1 MLHYTITPRPNAHQ
15 WHIIFTFH
23 HSENATQSIKL
34 ANWVAGS
41 YMIRDFC
48 KHIIRIQATC
58 NGSLVLLTQIS
69 KNEWQTPAQSGDYQI
84 EYTVYANDLSVRASL
99 LDNERSFIDGACLF
113 LYLPERR
120 DEACE
125 VQFNDLPE
133 GWRIETTLRQPENQ
147 KNRFQAADYASLTD
161 CPFELGAHIETLH
174 FTAHG
179 IPHRIALSGHYPDF
193 DRARLH
199 ADCQKICEHALAL
212 FIADT
217 APPFAEYLFLL
228 HLGDNISGGLEHSNS
243 TALHADRK
251 ALPPRNMAQP
261 TADYAT
267 LLGLISHEYF
277 HAWNVKTIKPAEFMP
292 YDLDQ
297 ETYTEQL
304 WAYEGITSY
313 YDDLMLARSQVIS
326 PEAYLN
332 LLAQTITRVHRN
344 AGRKQQTLAQ
354 SSFAAWHKYY
364 KQDENSPNAI
374 TSYYQ
379 QGALAALCLDAH
391 LRQNHRPPL
400 DFVMRSL
407 YLQTLNSRTYF
418 TASEWQQFVQ
428 DITQLNLADF
438 FQAALHSTAELPLES
453 SLKTLGIE
461 LRWYSTPR
469 SDLGKL
475 VTEFPENTP
484 APDIGCCAKQQ
495 ADRATISHVFTGGS
509 AEQAALKAGDT
520 IVAINGYACIDFIAQ
535 TETQIGDRHTVHYFR
550 HGVLH
555 QTTLT
560 VQAAAANTA
569 YLKIVDNA
577 RLQVWLTSGQDAAK
591 AA

>member
-58 NGSLVLLTQIS
+58 NGSPVPLTQIS
-69 KNEWQTPAQSGDYQI
+69 KNEWRTPAQSGDYQI

-99 LDNERSFIDGACLF
+99 LDNERGFIDGACLF

-120 DEACE
+120 DEACQ
-125 VQFNDLPE
+125 VQFDGLPAN
-133 GWRIETTLRQPENQ
+133 WRIETTLRQPENAE
-147 KNRFQAADYASLTD
+147 NRFQAADYAELTD
-161 CPFELGAHIETLH
+161 CPFELGADMETLH

-193 DRARLH
+193 DRQRLLD
-199 ADCQKICEHALAL
+199 DCQKICEHELAM
-212 FIADT
+212 FGVENA
-217 APPFAEYLFLL
+217 PFAQYLFLL
-228 HLGDNISGGLEHSNS
+228 HLGDNIYGGLEHSNS
-243 TALHADRK
+243 TALHADRH
-251 ALPPRNMAQP
+251 ALPPHNMAQP
-261 TADYAT
+261 NPDYTT

-277 HAWNVKTIKPAEFMP
+277 HAWNVKTIKPAEFVP
-292 YDLDQ
+292 YNLDQ

-313 YDDLMLARSQVIS
+313 YDDLILARSHVIS
-326 PEAYLN
+326 SEAYLN
-332 LLAQTITRVHRN
+332 LIAQTITRVHRN

-391 LRQNHRPPL
+391 LRQQQRPPL
-400 DFVMRSL
+400 DFMMRSL
-407 YLQTLNSRTYF
+407 YMQTRLNRSYY

-428 DITQLNLADF
+428 DIAQLNLADF
-438 FQAALHSTAELPLES
+438 FQAALHSTDDLPLER

-484 APDIGCCAKQQ
+484 APDIGCRAKQQ
-495 ADRATISHVFTGGS
+495 GDRAVISHVFTGGS
-509 AEQAALKAGDT
+509 AEQAALKAGDS
-520 IVAINGYACIDFIAQ
+520 IIAINGYACTDFIAQ
-535 TETQIGDRHTVHYFR
+535 TETQIGDSHTVHYFR

-560 VQAAAANTA
+560 VQAAAATTA
-569 YLKIVDNA
+569 YLKIVDSA
-577 RLQVWLTSGQDAAK
+577 RLQAWMTRS
-591 AA
+591 

>member
-48 KHIIRIQATC
+48 KHIICIQATC
-58 NGSLVLLTQIS
+58 NGSPVLLTQIS

-99 LDNERSFIDGACLF
+99 LDNERGFIDGACLF
-113 LYLPERR
+113 LSLPERR
-120 DEACE
+120 DEACQ

-147 KNRFQAADYASLTD
+147 KNRFQAAHYAELTD

-193 DRARLH
+193 DRQRLL
-199 ADCQKICEHALAL
+199 ADCQKICEHALDM
-212 FIADT
+212 FQADA
-217 APPFAEYLFLL
+217 APFSEYLFLL
-228 HLGDNISGGLEHSNS
+228 HLGDNIYGGLEHSNS

-251 ALPPRNMAQP
+251 ALLPRNMAQP
-261 TADYAT
+261 TADYTT

-277 HAWNVKTIKPAEFMP
+277 HAWNVKTIKPAEFVP

-313 YDDLMLARSQVIS
+313 YDDLILARSQVIS

-344 AGRKQQTLAQ
+344 VGRKQQTLAQ

-407 YLQTLNSRTYF
+407 YMQTRLNRSYY

-428 DITQLNLADF
+428 DIAQLNLVDF
-438 FQAALHSTAELPLES
+438 FQAALHSTDDLPLER
-453 SLKTLGIE
+453 SLKTLGVE

-475 VTEFPENTP
+475 
-484 APDIGCCAKQQ
+484 
-495 ADRATISHVFTGGS
+495 
-509 AEQAALKAGDT
+509 LKAGDS
-520 IVAINGYACIDFIAQ
+520 ILAINGYACTDFIAQ

-569 YLKIVDNA
+569 YLKIVDSA
-577 RLQVWLTSGQDAAK
+577 RLQAWMTRS
-591 AA
+591 

>member
-58 NGSLVLLTQIS
+58 NGSPVLLTQIS

-99 LDNERSFIDGACLF
+99 LDNERGFIDGACLF

-120 DEACE
+120 DEVCE

-147 KNRFQAADYASLTD
+147 KNHFQAAHYAELTD

-193 DRARLH
+193 DRAQLL

-228 HLGDNISGGLEHSNS
+228 HLGDNIYGGLEHSNS
-243 TALHADRK
+243 TALHVDRK

-261 TADYAT
+261 TADYTT

-277 HAWNVKTIKPAEFMP
+277 HAWNVKTIKPAEFVP
-292 YDLDQ
+292 YDLDT

-326 PEAYLN
+326 PEAYLH
-332 LLAQTITRVHRN
+332 LLVQNITRVHRN

-379 QGALAALCLDAH
+379 QGALVALCLDAH
-391 LRQNHRPPL
+391 LRQQQRPPL

-407 YLQTLNSRTYF
+407 YLQTLNSHTYF
-418 TASEWQQFVQ
+418 TASEWQNFVQ
-428 DITQLNLADF
+428 SIAQIDLHAF
-438 FQAALHSTAELPLES
+438 FQAALHTTADLPLEG
-453 SLKTLGIE
+453 SLKTLGVE

-475 VTEFPENTP
+475 VKEFPDHTP
-484 APDIGCCAKQQ
+484 APDIGCRAKQQ
-495 ADRATISHVFTGGS
+495 GDRAVISHVFTGGS
-509 AEQAALKAGDT
+509 AEQAALKAGDA
-520 IVAINGYACIDFIAQ
+520 IIAINGYACTDFIAQ

-560 VQAAAANTA
+560 VQAAAATTA
-569 YLKIVDNA
+569 YLKIVDSA
-577 RLQVWLTSGQDAAK
+577 RLQAWMTSS
-591 AA
+591 

>member
-1 MLHYTITPRPNAHQ
+1 M
-15 WHIIFTFH
+15 
-23 HSENATQSIKL
+23 
-34 ANWVAGS
+34 
-41 YMIRDFC
+41 
-48 KHIIRIQATC
+48 
-58 NGSLVLLTQIS
+58 
-69 KNEWQTPAQSGDYQI
+69 
-84 EYTVYANDLSVRASL
+84 
-99 LDNERSFIDGACLF
+99 
-113 LYLPERR
+113 
-120 DEACE
+120 
-125 VQFNDLPE
+125 
-133 GWRIETTLRQPENQ
+133 
-147 KNRFQAADYASLTD
+147 
-161 CPFELGAHIETLH
+161 ETLH

-193 DRARLH
+193 DRQRLLD
-199 ADCQKICEHALAL
+199 DCQKICEHELAM
-212 FIADT
+212 FGVENA
-217 APPFAEYLFLL
+217 PFAQYLFLL
-228 HLGDNISGGLEHSNS
+228 HLGDNIYGGLEHRNS

-261 TADYAT
+261 TADYTT

-277 HAWNVKTIKPAEFMP
+277 HAWNVKTIKPAEFVP
-292 YDLDQ
+292 YNLDQ

-313 YDDLMLARSQVIS
+313 YDDLILARSQVIS

-379 QGALAALCLDAH
+379 QGALAALCLDAC
-391 LRQNHRPPL
+391 LRQQQRPPL

-418 TASEWQQFVQ
+418 TASEWQNFVQ
-428 DITQLNLADF
+428 SIAQIDLHAF
-438 FQAALHSTAELPLES
+438 FQAALHTTADLPLEG
-453 SLKTLGIE
+453 SLKTLGVE

-475 VTEFPENTP
+475 VNEFPANTP
-484 APDIGCCAKQQ
+484 APDIGCRAKQQ
-495 ADRATISHVFTGGS
+495 GDRAVISHVFTGGS
-509 AEQAALKAGDT
+509 AEQAALKAGDS
-520 IVAINGYACIDFIAQ
+520 IIAINGYACTDFIVQ

-560 VQAAAANTA
+560 VQAAAATTA

-577 RLQVWLTSGQDAAK
+577 RLQAWMTRS
-591 AA
+591 

>member
-41 YMIRDFC
+41 YMIRDFA
-48 KHIIRIQATC
+48 KHIIHIQATC
-58 NGSLVLLTQIS
+58 NGSPVPLTQIS

-99 LDNERSFIDGACLF
+99 LDNERGFIDGACLF

-193 DRARLH
+193 DRARLL

-212 FIADT
+212 FSADF
-217 APPFAEYLFLL
+217 APFSEYLFLL
-228 HLGDNISGGLEHSNS
+228 HLGDNIYGGLEHSNS

-251 ALPPRNMAQP
+251 AMPPRNMAQP

-277 HAWNVKTIKPAEFMP
+277 HAWNVKTIKPAEFVP

-313 YDDLMLARSQVIS
+313 YDDLILARSQVIS

-407 YLQTLNSRTYF
+407 YMQTRLNRSYY

-428 DITQLNLADF
+428 DIAQLNLADF
-438 FQAALHSTAELPLES
+438 FQAALHSTDDLPLER
-453 SLKTLGIE
+453 SLKTLGVE

-475 VTEFPENTP
+475 VTEFPDHTP
-484 APDIGCCAKQQ
+484 APDIGCRAKQQ

-509 AEQAALKAGDT
+509 AEHAALKAGDA
-520 IVAINGYACIDFIAQ
+520 IIAINGYACTDFVAQ

-555 QTTLT
+555 QTALT
-560 VQAAAANTA
+560 VQEAPAATA
-569 YLKIVDNA
+569 YLKIADRA
-577 RLQVWLTSGQDAAK
+577 RLQAWLASGQGAAK

>member
-1 MLHYTITPRPNAHQ
+1 MLHYSITPRPNAHQ

-23 HSENATQSIKL
+23 HGENATQSIKL

-41 YMIRDFC
+41 YMIRDFA
-48 KHIIRIQATC
+48 KHIIHIQAKC
-58 NGSLVLLTQIS
+58 NGQPVPLTPIS
-69 KNEWQTPAQSGDYQI
+69 KNEWHTPAQSGDYQI
-84 EYTVYANDLSVRASL
+84 EYSVYANDLSVRASL
-99 LDNERSFIDGACLF
+99 LDNERGFIDGACLF

-120 DEACE
+120 DEACQ
-125 VQFNDLPE
+125 VQFNDLPA
-133 GWRIETTLRQPENQ
+133 GWRIATALRQPE
-147 KNRFQAADYASLTD
+147 KPDYCFQAAHYAALTD
-161 CPFELGAHIETLH
+161 CPFELGANIETLH

-193 DRARLH
+193 DRERLL
-199 ADCQKICEHALAL
+199 ADCQKICEHALAMFL
-212 FIADT
+212 ANE
-217 APPFAEYLFLL
+217 APFSEYLFLL
-228 HLGDNISGGLEHSNS
+228 HLGDNIYGGLEHSNS

-261 TADYAT
+261 TADYTT

-277 HAWNVKTIKPAEFMP
+277 HAWNVKTIKPAEFVP

-407 YLQTLNSRTYF
+407 YMQTRLNRSYY

-428 DITQLNLADF
+428 DIAQLNLADF

-475 VTEFPENTP
+475 VSAFPEAAP
-484 APDIGCCAKQQ
+484 AADIGCRAKQQ

-509 AEQAALKAGDT
+509 AEQAALKAGDS
-520 IVAINGYACIDFIAQ
+520 IIAINGYACTDFIAQ
-535 TETQIGDRHTVHYFR
+535 TETQIGDTHTVHYFR

-577 RLQVWLTSGQDAAK
+577 RLQAWMTRG
-591 AA
+591 

>member
-1 MLHYTITPRPNAHQ
+1 MLCYTITPRPNAHQ
-15 WHIIFTFH
+15 WHVIFTFH

-41 YMIRDFC
+41 YMIRDFA
-48 KHIIRIQATC
+48 KHIIHIQAKC
-58 NGSLVLLTQIS
+58 NGQPVPLTQIS

-99 LDNERSFIDGACLF
+99 LDNERGFIDGACLF

-120 DEACE
+120 DEACQ
-125 VQFNDLPE
+125 VQFDGLPAN
-133 GWRIETTLRQPENQ
+133 WRIETTLRQPENAE
-147 KNRFQAADYASLTD
+147 NRFQAADYAELTD
-161 CPFELGAHIETLH
+161 CPFELGADMETLH

-193 DRARLH
+193 DRQRLLD
-199 ADCQKICEHALAL
+199 DCQKICEQELAM
-212 FIADT
+212 FGVEN
-217 APPFAEYLFLL
+217 APFSEYLFLL
-228 HLGDNISGGLEHSNS
+228 HLGDNIYGGLEHRNS
-243 TALHADRK
+243 TALHAGRH
-251 ALPPRNMAQP
+251 ALPQRNMAHP
-261 TADYAT
+261 SADYAT

-277 HAWNVKTIKPAEFMP
+277 HAWNVKTIKPAEFVP
-292 YDLDQ
+292 YDLDT
-297 ETYTEQL
+297 EVYTEQL

-313 YDDLMLARSQVIS
+313 YDDLVLARSQVIS
-326 PEAYLN
+326 PEAYLH
-332 LLAQTITRVHRN
+332 LLAQNITRVHRN

-407 YLQTLNSRTYF
+407 YMQTRLNRSYY

-428 DITQLNLADF
+428 DITQFNLADF
-438 FQAALHSTAELPLES
+438 FQAALHGTADLPLEG

-475 VTEFPENTP
+475 VSAFPEAAP
-484 APDIGCCAKQQ
+484 APDIGCRAKQQ

-509 AEQAALKAGDT
+509 AEQAALKAGDS
-520 IVAINGYACIDFIAQ
+520 IIAINGYACTDFIAQ
-535 TETQIGDRHTVHYFR
+535 TETAIGDTHRIHYFR

-555 QTTLT
+555 ETTLT
-560 VQAAAANTA
+560 VQTAATTTA
-569 YLKIVDNA
+569 YLKIEDA
-577 RLQVWLTSGQDAAK
+577 QRLQAWLAQK
-591 AA
+591 

>member
-1 MLHYTITPRPNAHQ
+1 MLCYTITPRPNAHQ
-15 WHIIFTFH
+15 WHVIFTFH
-23 HSENATQSIKL
+23 HGENATQSIKL

-41 YMIRDFC
+41 YMIRDFA
-48 KHIIRIQATC
+48 KHIINIQATC
-58 NGSLVLLTQIS
+58 NGSPVPLTQIS

-99 LDNERSFIDGACLF
+99 LDNERGFIDGACLF
-113 LYLPERR
+113 LYLPDRR
-120 DEACE
+120 DEACQ
-125 VQFNDLPE
+125 VQFDGLPAN
-133 GWRIETTLRQPENQ
+133 WRIETTLRQPENAE
-147 KNRFQAADYASLTD
+147 NRFQAADYAELTD
-161 CPFELGAHIETLH
+161 CPFELGANMETLH

-193 DRARLH
+193 DRQRLLD
-199 ADCQKICEHALAL
+199 DCQKICEHELAM
-212 FIADT
+212 FGVKNA
-217 APPFAEYLFLL
+217 PFAQYLFLL
-228 HLGDNISGGLEHSNS
+228 HLGDNIYGGLEHRNS
-243 TALHADRK
+243 TALHADRH
-251 ALPPRNMAQP
+251 ALPSRNMAHP
-261 TADYAT
+261 SADYAT

-277 HAWNVKTIKPAEFMP
+277 HAWNVKTIKPAEFVP
-292 YDLDQ
+292 YNLDT
-297 ETYTEQL
+297 EAYTEQL
-304 WAYEGITSY
+304 WAFEGITSY

-326 PEAYLN
+326 PEAYLH
-332 LLAQTITRVHRN
+332 LLVQNITRVHRN

-391 LRQNHRPPL
+391 LRQHQRPPL
-400 DFVMRSL
+400 DFIMRSL
-407 YLQTLNSRTYF
+407 YLQTLGSRTYF
-418 TASEWQQFVQ
+418 TASEWQKFVQ
-428 DITQLNLADF
+428 DIAQLNLADF
-438 FQAALHSTAELPLES
+438 FQAALHSTDDLPLIG
-453 SLKTLGIE
+453 SLKTLGVE

-475 VTEFPENTP
+475 VNEFPANTP
-484 APDIGCCAKQQ
+484 APDIGCRAKQQ

-509 AEQAALKAGDT
+509 AEYAALKAGDS
-520 IVAINGYACIDFIAQ
+520 IIAINGYACTDFIAQ

-560 VQAAAANTA
+560 VQAAATTTA

-577 RLQVWLTSGQDAAK
+577 RLQAWMARS
-591 AA
+591 